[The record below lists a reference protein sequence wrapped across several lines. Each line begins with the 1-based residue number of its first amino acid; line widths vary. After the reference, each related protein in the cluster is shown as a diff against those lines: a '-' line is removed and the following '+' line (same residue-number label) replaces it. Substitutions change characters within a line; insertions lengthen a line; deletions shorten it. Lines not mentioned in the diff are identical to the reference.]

1 MNHFPF
7 VTDIILQTNLNITF
21 DHIVDLLALSLSP
34 EYKGKVALVSSLRKT
49 IIIHTASTIEALL
62 LWKLKNVYGQKS
74 IKLDEDWKYLDVKV
88 IYQIGDG
95 HEVVSGLRKKEER
108 SIDKLDFLH
117 VTDLC
122 VRLKILKQKKL
133 RENVDKV
140 RALRNRLHIGGL
152 QEIEKEYKKS
162 DLEFCFNVA
171 KKVKSLAMK
180 ISLRK

>member
-7 VTDIILQTNLNITF
+7 VTDQILQTNLNITF

-34 EYKGKVALVSSLRKT
+34 EYKSKRALVSSLRKT

-62 LWKLKNVYGQKS
+62 LWKLKSTCDQKCV
-74 IKLDEDWKYLDVKV
+74 KLDEDWKYLDIKV
-88 IYQIGDG
+88 IYQIDDG
-95 HEVVSGLRKKEER
+95 HEVISGLRKKEER
-108 SIDKLDFLH
+108 SIDKLDFLR

-133 RENVDKV
+133 RENIDKV

-162 DLEFCFNVA
+162 DLEFCFKTA
-171 KKVKSLAMK
+171 KKIKD
-180 ISLRK
+180 ILRK